1 MIDLPSLI
9 AFSIIALLWFVTLI
23 YLVRV
28 MFRNKRLTLEAIQ
41 LKIDMSTVVD
51 QLQKLIDLQDNKAIE
66 ETDGFMRFMS
76 ESRDWAFQYIEDVQS
91 AIEEYRQIAD
101 VIPLSRDMT
110 VQQAEQLS
118 SSYDRLMS
126 FLPEENLL

>member
-9 AFSIIALLWFVTLI
+9 AFSVLALLWFVTLI

-41 LKIDMSTVVD
+41 LKIDMSTMVD

-101 VIPLSRDMT
+101 VIPLSKDMT

-118 SSYDRLMS
+118 SSYDRLMN

>member
-1 MIDLPSLI
+1 
-9 AFSIIALLWFVTLI
+9 
-23 YLVRV
+23 

-41 LKIDMSTVVD
+41 LKIDMSTMVD

-101 VIPLSRDMT
+101 VIPLSKDMT

-118 SSYDRLMS
+118 SSYDRLMN

>member
-101 VIPLSRDMT
+101 VIPLSKDMT

-118 SSYDRLMS
+118 SSYDRLMN